1 MATINTSTRS
11 VSVQTLHQVIPD
23 SNKGKCIN
31 KLVGNLEQVKNSS
44 TGFSQQGARSKSSC
58 YLVKF
63 LEYVRG
69 IFSKLL
75 TSQGMKSGKAAYEH
89 AAPEARMKSAA
100 NAESVDKAKQ
110 KTAGVEKANKSPV
123 IFKMEA
129 KGIPSPPPPPP
140 PSLSAPSLLSD
151 RATASNN
158 INANKLGNKG
168 VQVKGSQGGLLDE
181 ISAKLAQRAGKENI
195 MDNKTTASNNINAN
209 KLGNKGVQVKGS
221 QGGLLAELSAKLAK
235 RAGAENIMDKK
246 TPPQELKPWQK
257 ELAEQK
263 AAYARAASDR
273 EASEAKEEARVASAI
288 KAEAVEKAKQ
298 KAAEAERV
306 NKLLV
311 TLKVDA
317 RGIPLP
323 PPPPLSRSLS
333 YPSVLSNRT
342 GTSDNINANKLGN
355 KGAQV
360 KGLQDDLFAEL
371 SAKLAKRRAGAEN
384 IMDEKTTSQAQTP
397 WEKEIAENRE
407 AYARAAPDRAASEA
421 KEEARV
427 ALALKAEAVEKAKQ
441 KAAEAEKANKSSVIL
456 KMDANGIPL
465 PPSPVGNYR
474 TL

>member
-1 MATINTSTRS
+1 MATINTSARG
-11 VSVQTLHQVIPD
+11 VSVQPLNQVIPD

-31 KLVGNLEQVKNSS
+31 KLVGNTEQVKNSS

-63 LEYVRG
+63 VEYVRG
-69 IFSKLL
+69 VFSKLL
-75 TSQGMKSGKAAYEH
+75 TSQGGKSERAAYGR
-89 AAPEARMKSAA
+89 AASEARMKSAT

-123 IFKMEA
+123 ILKMDA
-129 KGIPSPPPPPP
+129 KSIPLPPPPPP
-140 PSLSAPSLLSD
+140 PPRSKSAPSLLSG
-151 RATASNN
+151 RITASNN
-158 INANKLGNKG
+158 INANKGG
-168 VQVKGSQGGLLDE
+168 QVKGSQGGLLDG
-181 ISAKLAQRAGKENI
+181 ISAKLAKRADKENI

-209 KLGNKGVQVKGS
+209 KLGNKGGQVKGS
-221 QGGLLAELSAKLAK
+221 QDSLIDELSAKLAK
-235 RAGAENIMDKK
+235 RAGAENIMDKN

-257 ELAEQK
+257 ELAEER
-263 AAYARAASDR
+263 AAYARGKSGR
-273 EASEAKEEARVASAI
+273 EAADAKEETRVASAI
-288 KAEAVEKAKQ
+288 KAKKAKQ
-298 KAAEAERV
+298 EAAKAAETERV

-311 TLKVDA
+311 PLKMDA
-317 RGIPLP
+317 KGIPLP

-333 YPSVLSNRT
+333 YPLVLSNRT

-371 SAKLAKRRAGAEN
+371 SAKLAKRAGTEN
-384 IMDEKTTSQAQTP
+384 IIDEKTTSQAQKP
-397 WEKEIAENRE
+397 WEKELAEHRE
-407 AYARAAPDRAASEA
+407 TYARAASDRAASEA

-427 ALALKAEAVEKAKQ
+427 ALALKAEAVEKEKQ

>member
-11 VSVQTLHQVIPD
+11 VSVQPLHKVIPD
-23 SNKGKCIN
+23 SNKGKCVN

-44 TGFSQQGARSKSSC
+44 TGFSQKDARLKPSC
-58 YLVKF
+58 YFVTFVK
-63 LEYVRG
+63 YVKG
-69 IFSKLL
+69 VLSKLL
-75 TSQGMKSGKAAYEH
+75 TSPGPKSGKAAYRH

-129 KGIPSPPPPPP
+129 KGIPSPPPPP
-140 PSLSAPSLLSD
+140 SLSVPSLLSD

-221 QGGLLAELSAKLAK
+221 QDSLIDELSAKLEK

-246 TPPQELKPWQK
+246 TTIQELKPWQKELAEQKAEYARGKSGREAADAKEEARVASAIKAEKAKQEAAKAAEVERVNKLLVPLKMDAKGIPLPPPPPPSRTLSCPPVLSKRTASSHNTDTFKRKMNSVMAELLAEQARRAGAGAENIMDKKMPPQELKPWQK

-263 AAYARAASDR
+263 AAYARAAS
-273 EASEAKEEARVASAI
+273 EAKEEARVAS
-288 KAEAVEKAKQ
+288 V
-298 KAAEAERV
+298 
-306 NKLLV
+306 
-311 TLKVDA
+311 
-317 RGIPLP
+317 
-323 PPPPLSRSLS
+323 
-333 YPSVLSNRT
+333 
-342 GTSDNINANKLGN
+342 INAE
-355 KGAQV
+355 V
-360 KGLQDDLFAEL
+360 
-371 SAKLAKRRAGAEN
+371 
-384 IMDEKTTSQAQTP
+384 
-397 WEKEIAENRE
+397 
-407 AYARAAPDRAASEA
+407 
-421 KEEARV
+421 
-427 ALALKAEAVEKAKQ
+427 VEKAKQ
-441 KAAEAEKANKSSVIL
+441 KAAEAEKAKKSSVVL
-456 KMDANGIPL
+456 KTDVNGIPL
-465 PPSPVGNYR
+465 PPPIKYR

>member
-11 VSVQTLHQVIPD
+11 VSVQTLHQVMPD

-129 KGIPSPPPPPP
+129 KGIPSPPPPPPPP

-288 KAEAVEKAKQ
+288 KADAVEKAKQ

-317 RGIPLP
+317 NGIPVPPPLP
-323 PPPPLSRSLS
+323 PSLPSRSLS
-333 YPSVLSNRT
+333 CPPVLSNRT
-342 GTSDNINANKLGN
+342 ASSHNTDTFKRKMNS
-355 KGAQV
+355 V
-360 KGLQDDLFAEL
+360 MAEL
-371 SAKLAKRRAGAEN
+371 LAEQARRAGAGAEN
-384 IMDEKTTSQAQTP
+384 IMDKKIPPQELKP
-397 WEKEIAENRE
+397 WQKELAEQKA
-407 AYARAAPDRAASEA
+407 AYARAASEREASEA

-427 ALALKAEAVEKAKQ
+427 ASVINAEVVEKAKQ
-441 KAAEAEKANKSSVIL
+441 KAAEAEKAKKSSVVL
-456 KMDANGIPL
+456 KTDVNDI
-465 PPSPVGNYR
+465 PSPPPVKYR